1 MIIKPRRIAL
11 IVIVDGYNLIKQVF
25 HKIKGK
31 LEGQR
36 NQLIKELGY
45 YKNKKAST
53 IDEVILVFDGGFSRH
68 ADRQVHNG
76 VVVVFSGNKD
86 SADDWIISFTKKH
99 KNQEMLL
106 VTKDNKLRSACKRY
120 GADPVDV
127 YDFYDIVQNTI
138 LEDIEKELKL
148 DNHVQISKHE
158 DDYIHDEQ
166 LEGFEHGDSVAL
178 DILMAQAD
186 LSDFKKDNKRASKDT
201 KEKMS
206 KEDKRVY
213 KKIKKL

>member
-1 MIIKPRRIAL
+1 M
-11 IVIVDGYNLIKQVF
+11 IVIVDGYNLIKHVF

-53 IDEVILVFDGGFSRH
+53 IDQIILVFDGGFTSH
-68 ADRQVHNG
+68 ADRQVRNG

-86 SADDWIISFTKKH
+86 SADDWIIKFTEKH
-99 KNQEMLL
+99 KNKEMLL
-106 VTKDNKLRSACKRY
+106 VTKDNKLRAECKRY
-120 GADPVDV
+120 SADSVDV
-127 YDFYDIVQNTI
+127 YDFYDIIQNTI
-138 LEDIEKELKL
+138 LEDIEKEFKL
-148 DNHVQISKHE
+148 DNNVQVSKYE
-158 DDYIHDEQ
+158 DDYIHDER
-166 LEGFEHGDSVAL
+166 LEGFEGGDSVAL
-178 DILMAQAD
+178 DILMSQAD
-186 LSDFKKDNKRASKDT
+186 LSDFRKDNKNVFKEL